1 MTFRSLLKHRRL
13 RAIARSFRRGVAIVG
28 ASLALAG
35 TANAQVVAE
44 AARRNDLPAVRALL
58 KQGADVNAA
67 LGDGMTALHWAAVQG
82 NAELAEV
89 LLYAGANVR
98 AVTRLGDYTA
108 LHLASRGGH
117 AAVVSALLRAGADV
131 KAKTSTGGAT
141 SLHFAAGA
149 GAVEAARAL
158 LDAGAEVDAAESVW
172 AQTPLM
178 WAASANRVDVVRLL
192 LERGARI
199 AATTRVV
206 DLPSLARA
214 DRDAA
219 RRRDQVLQAF
229 RAQAGP
235 NAPGWRPAPSQVQ
248 AAVRAAMETPHA
260 APTETEQRR
269 RTAAAYRAEFG
280 PRVDSTQL
288 PSQPP
293 APTTAPGVAAT
304 AALPAGQQ
312 AQQGQQSQ
320 GGGAPAEG
328 AGDAYPALVGSH
340 GGLTPLLHAVRE
352 GHSET
357 VLALLDAGADV
368 NQVSAGDHTSPLL
381 MAIINGHFDLA
392 VTLVERGADPT
403 LASDAG
409 TTPLYAVLNTQW
421 APKARYPQQQAYL
434 QQRTT
439 YLDLMKILLDGGA
452 DPNARLKK
460 HLWYMSYTFDLLDV
474 DTRGATPFWRAAY
487 ATDVEAMRLLVA
499 RGADPNIPTIKP
511 EGGRRRRGGAA
522 ADPSGLPPVPDGG
535 PGVWP
540 IHAASGVGYGEG
552 YAGNAHR
559 HVPEGWLPAVK
570 YLVEELGADVN
581 ARDHNGYTPLHH
593 AAARGD
599 NELILYLVD
608 KGADVTAVS
617 RRGQTTADM
626 ANGPVQRIPPFL
638 STVAL
643 LERLGSKNNHNCQSC

>member
-1 MTFRSLLKHRRL
+1 VVLAAT
-13 RAIARSFRRGVAIVG
+13 A
-28 ASLALAG
+28 ALAG
-35 TANAQVVAE
+35 SAAAQVVAE
-44 AARRNDLPAVRALL
+44 AAHRNDLAASRGLL
-58 KQGADVNAA
+58 AQGADVNAA
-67 LGDGMTALHWAAVQG
+67 LGDGMTALHWAAVHG
-82 NAELAEV
+82 NAELAERLV
-89 LLYAGANVR
+89 YAGANVH
-98 AVTRLGDYTA
+98 AVTRLGHYTA
-108 LHLASRGGH
+108 LHLASRGGF
-117 AAVVSALLRAGADV
+117 AAVVRVLLLAGADP
-131 KAKTSTGGAT
+131 KAATSSGGAT
-141 SLHFAAGA
+141 PLHFAAGA
-149 GAVEAARAL
+149 GSVEAVRAL
-158 LDAGAEVDAAESVW
+158 LDAGAEVDAPESVW
-172 AQTPLM
+172 GQTPLI
-178 WAASANRVDVVRLL
+178 WAASAGRVDVVKLL
-192 LERGARI
+192 VKRGADV

-229 RAQAGP
+229 RAQAGA
-235 NAPGWRPAPSQVQ
+235 NAPGWRPSPSQVQ

-260 APTETEQRR
+260 APVETEQRER
-269 RTAAAYRAEFG
+269 VAAAYRTEFG

-288 PSQPP
+288 PSAPP
-293 APTTAPGVAAT
+293 ASAGGAPAAQT
-304 AALPAGQQ
+304 AGQQ
-312 AQQGQQSQ
+312 AQPGQQSQ

-352 GHSET
+352 GHTGT
-357 VLALLDAGADV
+357 VSALLDAGADV

-392 VTLVERGADPT
+392 VMLVRRGADPR

-434 QQRTT
+434 QQETT
-439 YLDLMKILLDGGA
+439 YLELMKILLDAGA
-452 DPNARLKK
+452 DPNARLTK

-499 RGADPNIPTIKP
+499 RGADPNVPTIKP

-522 ADPSGLPPVPDGG
+522 SDPSGLPPVPEGG

-559 HVPEGWLPAVK
+559 HVPDGWLPAVK

-599 NELILYLVD
+599 NQLILYLVD
-608 KGADVTAVS
+608 RGADVTAVS

-626 ANGPVQRIPPFL
+626 ANGPVQRIPPFPE
-638 STVAL
+638 TVAL

>member
-1 MTFRSLLKHRRL
+1 MGRQGLGRTEPCPGLL
-13 RAIARSFRRGVAIVG
+13 G
-28 ASLALAG
+28 AVVLAATAAFAG
-35 TANAQVVAE
+35 SAAAQVVAE
-44 AARRNDLPAVRALL
+44 AARRNDLRAVRALL
-58 KQGADVNAA
+58 TQGADVSAA
-67 LGDGMTALHWAAVQG
+67 LGDGMTALHWAAAHG

-89 LLYAGANVR
+89 LVYAGARVS

-108 LHLASRGGH
+108 LHLASKGGH
-117 AAVVSALLRAGADV
+117 AAAVRVLLRAGADA
-131 KAKTSTGGAT
+131 KAQTSTGGAT
-141 SLHFAAGA
+141 PLHFAAGA
-149 GAVEAARAL
+149 GSAEAVRAL
-158 LDAGAEVDAAESVW
+158 LDAGAEVDAPESVW
-172 AQTPLM
+172 GQTPLM
-178 WAASANRVDVVRLL
+178 WAASANRVDVVKLL
-192 LERGARI
+192 AARGANL

-229 RAQAGP
+229 RAQAGA
-235 NAPGWRPAPSQVQ
+235 NAPGWRPSPSQVQ
-248 AAVRAAMETPHA
+248 AAVRAAMETPGV
-260 APTETEQRR
+260 APAETEQRQR
-269 RTAAAYRAEFG
+269 AAAAYRTEFG

-288 PSQPP
+288 PAAPP
-293 APTTAPGVAAT
+293 ASRGAAPLAPTT
-304 AALPAGQQ
+304 GQQ
-312 AQQGQQSQ
+312 AQGQQAQ

-328 AGDAYPALVGSH
+328 AGEAYPALVGSH

-352 GHSET
+352 GHTAT
-357 VLALLDAGADV
+357 VSALLDAGADV

-392 VTLVERGADPT
+392 VMLVRRGADPR

-434 QQRTT
+434 QQETT
-439 YLDLMKILLDGGA
+439 YLELMKILLDAGA
-452 DPNARLKK
+452 DPNARLQK

-499 RGADPNIPTIKP
+499 HGADPNIPTIKP

-522 ADPSGLPPVPDGG
+522 SDPSGLPPVPDGG

-559 HVPEGWLPAVK
+559 HVPDGWLPAVK

-599 NELILYLVD
+599 NQLILYLVD
-608 KGADVTAVS
+608 RGADVTAVS

-638 STVAL
+638 ETVAL